1 MPSFRTPEGNSL
13 EITIEQLVIAGWA
26 ARDQEAAEV
35 HIRELEE
42 IGVPRPSS
50 VPLFYRVAA
59 DCLTTAARL
68 QVLGGE
74 SSGEVEA
81 VLLADADGGLWVGVG
96 SDHTDRKVETYSVAV
111 SKQLC
116 PKPVSAEVWPFAE
129 VADHWDRLVLRS
141 HVVIEGARSLYQEG
155 PVAGLLDPR
164 DLMRRYGGAE
174 RLAPGSALF
183 CGTLAAH
190 GGVRP
195 APRFEMELED
205 PVLGRSLRHAYD
217 LEVLPVVA

>member
-1 MPSFRTPEGNSL
+1 MPTFRTPEGGSL
-13 EITIEQLVIAGWA
+13 EIVVEQLVIAGWA
-26 ARDQEAAEV
+26 ARDLEAVEV

-81 VLLADADGGLWVGVG
+81 VLLADAQGGLWVGVG
-96 SDHTDRKVETYSVAV
+96 SDHTDRKVEAYSVAV

-129 VADHWDRLVLRS
+129 VADHWDSLVLRS
-141 HVVIEGARSLYQEG
+141 HVVIDGVQPLPGGAGRRPARPARPDAALRRRGAAGARQRAFLRH
-155 PVAGLLDPR
+155 ARRPR
-164 DLMRRYGGAE
+164 RG
-174 RLAPGSALF
+174 APGAALRD
-183 CGTLAAH
+183 GA
-190 GGVRP
+190 GGSGAGPQP
-195 APRFEMELED
+195 APRL
-205 PVLGRSLRHAYD
+205 
-217 LEVLPVVA
+217 